1 MRILV
6 TGGGGFLGTAVS
18 NALIARGDTVI
29 AFDTHF
35 PEVRNTSPDRYVRV
49 PGDITDMAALAQT
62 VLTHKPQSVIHCA
75 AIVGVLSSIGS
86 PNNIVRINVEGSVNV
101 FEAMRIGG
109 IKRCIHISSEEA
121 YGAFRTDRIDETHPL
136 EPVLPYGI
144 CKATVEQLGR
154 TYRDLHGLE
163 VINLRTSWVYG
174 PALPRDRIPR
184 NLVMAALE
192 GRPLHIPHGADT
204 AIDHTWVDDWVE
216 AVLAALDHDKHR
228 YDVYNISSGQ
238 ACTVTELAQIVSE
251 LIPGA
256 QLSVGAGLY
265 RHGNQI
271 ELVKK
276 GALDIS
282 RAEAELGWKPKYDIR
297 RGLAAY
303 VEQMR
308 TSTQHSVD

>member
-1 MRILV
+1 MRVLV
-6 TGGGGFLGTAVS
+6 TGGGGFLGAAVS
-18 NALIARGDTVI
+18 RALVARGDTAI
-29 AFDTHF
+29 TFDTHF
-35 PEVRNTSPDRYVRV
+35 PNGDIPASERCLRV
-49 PGDITDMAALAQT
+49 QGDITDMAALAQT
-62 VLTHKPQSVIHCA
+62 VLVHKPDAVIHCA

-86 PNNIVRINVEGSVNV
+86 PNNIVRINVEGSINV

-109 IKRCIHISSEEA
+109 IERCIHISSEEA
-121 YGAFRTDRIDETHPL
+121 YGAFRADRIDETHPL

-184 NLVMAALE
+184 NLVMAALQ
-192 GRPLHIPHGADT
+192 GRALRIPHGADT

-216 AVLAALDHDKHR
+216 AVLAALDHEAHR
-228 YDVYNISSGQ
+228 YDVYNVSSGQ
-238 ACTVTELAQIVSE
+238 ASTVTELAQIVSE
-251 LIPGA
+251 LVPGA
-256 QLSVGAGLY
+256 QLSVGPGLY

-282 RAEAELGWKPKYDIR
+282 RAEAELGWKPKHDIR
-297 RGLAAY
+297 SGLAAY
-303 VEQMR
+303 VAAMR
-308 TSTQHSVD
+308 GTKTRS